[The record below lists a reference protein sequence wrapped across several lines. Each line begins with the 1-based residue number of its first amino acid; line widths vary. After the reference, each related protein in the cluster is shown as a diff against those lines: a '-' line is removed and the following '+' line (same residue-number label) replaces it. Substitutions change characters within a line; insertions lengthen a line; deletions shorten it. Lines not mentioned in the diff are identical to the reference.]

1 MTRAPQTAARETG
14 AQHATSPGV
23 HCARKGLLPIH
34 SPALAVPGGTTC
46 STAPAPKPVRPILFS
61 GPMVRAILDGAK
73 TQTRRVV
80 RFPKFASPEHA
91 KAMTW
96 AEERPEL
103 REFIR
108 QFEGQRLVCNETNDV
123 GTVAVHCPYGQPGDR
138 LWVRETWTA
147 DFSWPDDDGESELWW
162 HEMPAAFRGPASAY
176 YVYYLDGTAWAC
188 CSDGVVRETSWI
200 PTVDDMEGCRW
211 QPSIHM
217 PRWASRILL
226 ELTAVRVERLQDISR
241 ADAKAE
247 GFLPGLNGFERWA
260 GQCYGNAQL
269 AYRACWDS
277 LNAKRGLSWDANP
290 WVWVLEFQRVV
301 E

>member
-1 MTRAPQTAARETG
+1 MTRAHCIAARETG
-14 AQHATSPGV
+14 AQHAGSPGV

-34 SPALAVPGGTTC
+34 SQALAVPGGTTC
-46 STAPAPKPVRPILFS
+46 STGTAPSVVRPILFS
-61 GPMVRAILDGAK
+61 TPMVREILAGTK

-80 RFPKFASPEHA
+80 QLPRWVQAKQPNLDAAFADRGSAGNPFAPAGDGYLHVPCADDDSVQRVYSPFGC
-91 KAMTW
+91 T
-96 AEERPEL
+96 
-103 REFIR
+103 
-108 QFEGQRLVCNETNDV
+108 
-123 GTVAVHCPYGQPGDR
+123 GDR
-138 LWVRETWTA
+138 LWVREAWTA
-147 DFSWPDDDGESELWW
+147 DFGWPDDEGESTRWW
-162 HEMPAAFRGPASAY
+162 HEMPAAFRGPASAQ
-176 YVYYLDGTAWAC
+176 YVYYRDGTAWVC
-188 CSDGVVRETSWI
+188 CSDGVVREASWI
-200 PTVDDMEGCRW
+200 PSVDDMEGCRW
-211 QPSIHM
+211 RPSIHM

-247 GFLPGLNGFERWA
+247 GFLPGLNGLERWA

-290 WVWVLEFQRVV
+290 WVWVLKFQRVV